1 MVIDA
6 FCSSFNLRLLV
17 LLIQIPYVK
26 EYIEYVRGYKRKYV
40 YFPQL
45 AEIQTYS
52 QILKKFCL

>member
-6 FCSSFNLRLLV
+6 FFSSFNLRLLV

-26 EYIEYVRGYKRKYV
+26 EYIEYMRGYKRKYV

-45 AEIQTYS
+45 AEIQ
-52 QILKKFCL
+52 ILKKFCL